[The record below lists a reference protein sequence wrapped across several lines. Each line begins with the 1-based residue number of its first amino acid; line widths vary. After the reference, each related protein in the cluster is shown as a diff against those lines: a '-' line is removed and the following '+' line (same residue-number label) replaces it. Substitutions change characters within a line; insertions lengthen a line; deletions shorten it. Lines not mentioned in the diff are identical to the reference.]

1 MADNKADKLDYLK
14 VDKALYKPGA
24 KPVLVQVPQMGFF
37 MMDGVG
43 DPDGPV
49 YQNAVGV
56 LYALT
61 FTIKM
66 SKMGSYQPPG
76 YHDYTT
82 PPLEGLWGGS
92 PLGPG
97 ENRSAWRWTSLIR
110 QPEFVDEGV
119 FRWALAEAMAKK
131 KKQGLTRALDF
142 TGVRY
147 QRWEEGLCVQ
157 LTHTG
162 PYSTE
167 PESIHKL
174 ELFMEENGLEPAYD
188 EMRRHHEL
196 YMGDPRR
203 QKPEKRKTVLR
214 LPVRRV

>member
-14 VDKALYKPGA
+14 VDKALYKPGP
-24 KPVLVQVPQMGFF
+24 KPVLVQVPEMGFF

-56 LYALT
+56 LYGLT

-66 SKMGSYQPPG
+66 SKMGIYQPPG

-82 PPLEGLWGGS
+82 PPLEGLWSGT

-97 ENRSAWRWTSLIR
+97 ENRDAWRWTSLIR
-110 QPEFVDEGV
+110 QPEFVDEEV
-119 FRWALAEAMAKK
+119 FRWALAGAMAKK
-131 KKQGLTRALDF
+131 KELDF
-142 TGVRY
+142 TGVRFEH
-147 QRWEEGLCVQ
+147 WEEGLCVQ

-162 PYSTE
+162 PYATE

-188 EMRRHHEL
+188 AMRRHHEL

-203 QKPEKRKTVLR
+203 QKPENRKTVLR
-214 LPVRRV
+214 LPVRRI